1 MIFRKLTVKDIRKE
15 TAECVSVAFEIPDAY
30 KEAFRF
36 KQGQNITIRT
46 RLDGEEIRRTY
57 SICSSPLDNEL
68 RIAVK
73 KVMPGRFSGHANL
86 HLKPGDVLEVL
97 PPTGKFLTELH
108 PGQKK
113 NYVAFAA
120 GSGITPV
127 LSIIKTTLA
136 VEAGSSFTLVYG
148 NRYRNS
154 IIFKEELEALKNKYM
169 HRFSVH
175 HILSGER
182 TDAPVYR
189 GRITAEKCVE
199 LSRLINFSASDDIFI
214 CGPESMIFGV
224 KNFMLQQGIPPNH
237 IHYEFFGK
245 PVQSSIAS
253 GGASSSAEH
262 HAGKKSTVLVRA
274 DGITYTF
281 ELPYDQGSILEGA
294 LQQGADLPYA
304 CKGGVC
310 STCRARLVEG
320 RVDMAVHYALE
331 QDDMDAG
338 FILTCQA
345 QPRSEQVVVDF
356 DVK

>member
-1 MIFRKLTVKDIRKE
+1 MS
-15 TAECVSVAFEIPDAY
+15 VSFDIPDAY
-30 KEAFRF
+30 REAFRF
-36 KQGQNITIRT
+36 RQGQNITIRMT
-46 RLDGEEIRRTY
+46 LEGEEIRRTY
-57 SICSSPLDNEL
+57 SICSSPLENEL

-73 KVMPGRFSGHANL
+73 KVLPGRFSGHANL

-108 PGQKK
+108 PAQKK
-113 NYVAFAA
+113 NYLAFAA
-120 GSGITPV
+120 GSGITPI

-136 VEAGSSFTLVYG
+136 IEAAGSFTLVYG
-148 NRYRNS
+148 NRNRNS

-169 HRFSVH
+169 RRFSVH

-182 TDAPVYR
+182 TDASVYQ
-189 GRITAEKCVE
+189 GRITAEKCRQ
-199 LSRLINFSASDDIFI
+199 LSRLINFAASDDIFI
-214 CGPESMIFGV
+214 CGPESMILGV
-224 KNFMLQQGIPPNH
+224 REFLVQQGIAPNH
-237 IHYEFFGK
+237 IHYEFFGI
-245 PVQSSIAS
+245 PGQSSIAAGS
-253 GGASSSAEH
+253 TSPSVEH
-262 HAGKKSTVLVRA
+262 HAGKKSKVLVRA
-274 DGITYTF
+274 DGVTYTF
-281 ELPYDQGSILEGA
+281 ELPYNQGSILEGA